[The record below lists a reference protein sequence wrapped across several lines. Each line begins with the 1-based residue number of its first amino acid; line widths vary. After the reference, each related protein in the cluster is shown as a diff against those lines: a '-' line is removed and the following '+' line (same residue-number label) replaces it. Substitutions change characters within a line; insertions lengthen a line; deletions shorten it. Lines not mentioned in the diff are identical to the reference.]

1 MLQILR
7 NKAQSTIIQA
17 VVLVIALVFIFW
29 GVGTNMMKSGRD
41 SAIAVNDEEI
51 TFQEFQRRYDQT
63 ITDYRRQ
70 FGDSISDELLQG
82 LGIKQQVI
90 RQLTQSAL
98 LRQGTQ
104 AMGLMATPVEIQ
116 SVIQKMPQFQQNG
129 AFNLDLYKAILTANR
144 MTPHSFEAS
153 ISDDLLTQKGI
164 AAIRGFATIVSDTE
178 IGEMYKREQET
189 VTVNVIKV
197 SPGLFLKSIEVD
209 AKELADWYESE
220 KTRYKGEQKIKLKYL
235 PFPYKS
241 AMAAITIT
249 DEQILAR
256 YEKDKAAY
264 QIPEKRQ
271 ARHILFKT
279 DAGSSAE
286 QQAAQLKKA
295 EETLAKARAGQDF
308 ATLAKTLS
316 EDTSKT
322 RGGDLGAF
330 AQGRMVKEF
339 DDAVFSMQPGAIS
352 DIVKTAFGY
361 HIIKLEKILPAT
373 TRPIEEV
380 RAEIVAAL
388 QTEQAKPATFQAAN
402 TAYEDIIAAG
412 NLQAYADKHAE
423 KHADKTIVA
432 TDFFSRTTP
441 PADLENDPKFLDT
454 VFSLKQ
460 GELSSLIET
469 PSGYFILFAEAIQ
482 EPAIPALNEVK
493 ERATADF
500 RRIKAQ
506 LKAKETAAA
515 FLSKVTAGADV
526 AATAKEAQLEVVKSD
541 PLRKNNASPD
551 SLVPAALVEQALRLG
566 PKTPFPKEAL
576 AVGDDLYIL
585 QFLERTTPEPA
596 TLSDAVKKEYTA
608 MLLQQKQD
616 RLLGSWLTQQEKNSK
631 IFTNKNLVK

>member
-7 NKAQSTIIQA
+7 DKAQSTIIQS
-17 VVLVIALVFIFW
+17 VVLIIALVFIFW
-29 GVGTNMMKSGRD
+29 GVGTNMMRKGGRD
-41 SAIAVNDEEI
+41 SAIMVNDEEI

-63 ITDYRRQ
+63 ITEYRRQ
-70 FGDSISDELLQG
+70 FGDNISDELLQG

-98 LRQGTQ
+98 LRQGTL
-104 AMGLMATPVEIQ
+104 AMGLMVTPEEIRG
-116 SVIQKMPQFQQNG
+116 VVQKMRQFQQSG
-129 AFNLDLYKAILTANR
+129 AFSMDLYKAVLTANR
-144 MTPHSFEAS
+144 MTPHNFEAS
-153 ISDDLLTQKGI
+153 ISEDLLTQKGL
-164 AAIRGFATIVSDTE
+164 AAISGFATTVSDAE
-178 IGEMYKREQET
+178 ISEMFQREQES
-189 VTVNVIKV
+189 VTVQVIKV
-197 SPGLFLKSIEVD
+197 SPDLFLKSVEVD
-209 AKELADWYESE
+209 AKELADWYETE

-241 AMAAITIT
+241 AMDTIT
-249 DEQILAR
+249 VTDDQILAR
-256 YEKDKAAY
+256 YEKGKSAY

-279 DAGSSAE
+279 DANSTDE
-286 QQAAQLKKA
+286 HQAAQLKKA
-295 EETLAKARAGQDF
+295 EDTLAKARSGQDF
-308 ATLAKTLS
+308 ATLATALS

-330 AQGRMVKEF
+330 PRGRMVKEF

-361 HIIKLEKILPAT
+361 HIIKLEKVLPAV

-380 RAEIVAAL
+380 RADIVATL
-388 QTEQAKPATFQAAN
+388 QNEQAKPATFQAAN
-402 TAYEDIIAAG
+402 TAYEEIIAAG
-412 NLQAYADKHAE
+412 NLQAYAGKHT
-423 KHADKTIVA
+423 DKTIVT

-441 PADLENDPKFLDT
+441 PAGLESDPKFLDT

-469 PSGYFILFAEAIQ
+469 PSGYFILFAEEIQ
-482 EPAIPALNEVK
+482 EPAIPSLDEVK

-500 RRIKAQ
+500 RRVKARLQ
-506 LKAKETAAA
+506 AKETAAA
-515 FLSKVTAGADV
+515 YLGKVTAGADV
-526 AATAKEAQLEVVKSD
+526 ETTAKEAQLQIMTSG
-541 PLRKNNASPD
+541 PLRKNSASPDPVLPD
-551 SLVPAALVEQALRLG
+551 SLVGQALRLG
-566 PKTPFPKEAL
+566 PKAPFPKEPL

-585 QFLERTTPEPA
+585 RFLERKAPEPTA
-596 TLSDAVKKEYTA
+596 LSDAAKNEYTA

-616 RLLGSWLTQQEKNSK
+616 RLLGSWLQQQEKNSK

>member
-41 SAIAVNDEEI
+41 AAIAVNDEEI
-51 TFQEFQRRYDQT
+51 TFQQFQRRYDQT

-116 SVIQKMPQFQQNG
+116 GVIQKMPQFQQSG

-153 ISDDLLTQKGI
+153 ISEDLLTQKGL
-164 AAIRGFATIVSDTE
+164 AAISGFATTVSDTE
-178 IGEMYKREQET
+178 IGEMYQREQET
-189 VTVNVIKV
+189 VTVNVVKV
-197 SPGLFLKSIEVD
+197 SPDLFLKSIEID
-209 AKELADWYESE
+209 AKELADWYETE

-241 AMAAITIT
+241 AIDAMTIT

-256 YEKDKAAY
+256 YEKDKASY

-279 DAGSSAE
+279 DAGSPPD

-316 EDTSKT
+316 EDSSKT

-330 AQGRMVKEF
+330 SQGRMVKEF

-412 NLQAYADKHAE
+412 NLQAYADQ
-423 KHADKTIVA
+423 HADKTIVA

-441 PADLENDPKFLDT
+441 PADLESDPKFLDT

-482 EPAIPALNEVK
+482 EPAIPALDEVK
-493 ERATADF
+493 ERATGDF
-500 RRIKAQ
+500 RRVKAQ

-526 AATAKEAQLEVVKSD
+526 AATAKEAQLEVVKSE

-551 SLVPAALVEQALRLG
+551 SVVSAALVEQALRLG

-596 TLSDAVKKEYTA
+596 TLSDAEKKEYTA

-616 RLLGSWLTQQEKNSK
+616 RLLGSWLKRQEKNSK